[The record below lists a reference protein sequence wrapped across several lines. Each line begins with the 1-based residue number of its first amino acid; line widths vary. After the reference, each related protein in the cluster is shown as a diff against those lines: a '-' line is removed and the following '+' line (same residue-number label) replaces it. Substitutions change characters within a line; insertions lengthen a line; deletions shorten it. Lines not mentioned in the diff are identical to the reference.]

1 MKLTAL
7 MPVTTAQ
14 AAVQQAIKD
23 RIINRLKASE
33 LCTWELLLEE
43 VRVMCDLRRQNLLPQ
58 VITALAA
65 MIDADTLCEDAQMSI
80 DNPLESAWLVSVER

>member
-14 AAVQQAIKD
+14 AAVQQKIKD
-23 RIINRLKASE
+23 RIIDLLEASE
-33 LCTWELLLEE
+33 PCTLEMMLEE
-43 VRVMCDLRRQNLLPQ
+43 VRVMCDIRRQNLLPQ

-65 MIDADTLCEDAQMSI
+65 MIDAGTICEYEQMPI
-80 DNPLESAWLVSVER
+80 DDPLEYAWLLSVER